1 MTRQE
6 GTRSNKTRKE
16 IRHLISTRLRA
27 LEQNMEGSALM
38 PLSLRKW
45 EVEILD
51 DVLERANGHL
61 DQASLLRLIDL
72 CILEDELHARVYQE
86 RSLKSFYGFRARF
99 LRILK
104 PFLVR
109 CLNPRRWLRKRRK

>member
-1 MTRQE
+1 MNRQE
-6 GTRSNKTRKE
+6 GTRRNKTRKE
-16 IRHLISTRLRA
+16 IKLLISARLRT
-27 LEQNMEGSALM
+27 LEQNTSGSALM

-45 EVEILD
+45 EEEILE

-72 CILEDELHARVYQE
+72 CIREDELHARVYQE

-99 LRILK
+99 LRLLK
-104 PFLVR
+104 PFLLR
-109 CLNPRRWLRKRRK
+109 YLNPKRWVRKRRK